1 MMRHLLFVHSAGLQ
15 GRRQGSGWFLAS
27 LRKALGE
34 QYELRSPTM
43 PDPDN
48 PAYAP
53 WKERLEEEL
62 ASLDDEAIVVGHS
75 LGGSVVLKVLSETK
89 HTRPIAGIFLVAT
102 PFWGGSGEVEEFA
115 LRKDFAARLPKIPRV
130 FLYHSRDDDVVPFA
144 HLALYS
150 GALPRATVREL
161 DGYGHLFKKGCPERV
176 GDIRTVT

>member
-1 MMRHLLFVHSAGLQ
+1 MRQLLFVHSAGPQ
-15 GRRQGSGWFLAS
+15 GRREGSGWFVAS
-27 LRKALGE
+27 LRKALGA
-34 QYELRSPTM
+34 QYELRSPIM
-43 PDPDN
+43 PDPDK

-53 WKERLEEEL
+53 WKERLEKEL
-62 ASLDDEAIVVGHS
+62 AALEDEALVVGHS

-115 LRKDFAARLPKIPRV
+115 LRKDFAARLPKTPRV

-161 DGYGHLFKKGCPERV
+161 DGYGHLFKKSCPELV
-176 GDIRTVT
+176 GDIRTP